1 MFAIRI
7 ETDLPPDQVRS
18 RLSRVV
24 GPRVRSTSE
33 TAILRPLVGR
43 VDAESFLIRRR
54 TARRAMWQSRI
65 NGRYSAA
72 EAGTRIELDMPAAV
86 PLLMITVLTVAA
98 IANGDAAIAGLLA
111 MVVAICS
118 AAVAYDAG
126 RAVAIVRGAVNAHR
140 DRDHDQPLAAI
151 QSERKI
157 A

>member
-7 ETDLPPDQVRS
+7 DTDLPPDQVRN

-24 GPRVRSTSE
+24 GPRMRNASE

-43 VDAESFLIRRR
+43 VDSESFLIRRR
-54 TARRAMWQSRI
+54 TPQRAMWQSKI
-65 NGRYSAA
+65 NGRYRAD

-86 PLLMITVLTVAA
+86 PLLLIVALTVVA

-111 MVVAICS
+111 MVVAIGS

-126 RAVAIVRGAVNAHR
+126 RAVAIVRGAVDARRHSQR
-140 DRDHDQPLAAI
+140 ACAI
-151 QSERKI
+151 HSERKI